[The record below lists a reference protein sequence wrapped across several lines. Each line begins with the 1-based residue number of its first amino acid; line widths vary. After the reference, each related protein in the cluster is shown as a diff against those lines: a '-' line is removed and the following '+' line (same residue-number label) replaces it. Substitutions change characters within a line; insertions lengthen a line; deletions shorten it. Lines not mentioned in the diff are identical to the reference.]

1 MKKVLLV
8 GLVFVGALALAL
20 YVMRAIQLWRIC
32 FPGGGN
38 AKILLSEIFR
48 HGGCCD
54 DQCRIAYV
62 YFCDLD
68 LDFIENMADF
78 MKEEIRY
85 QW

>member
-1 MKKVLLV
+1 MLYMSCVQFSYGGYAFRVVETLKSFYPKYFGMV
-8 GLVFVGALALAL
+8 GV
-20 YVMRAIQLWRIC
+20 
-32 FPGGGN
+32 
-38 AKILLSEIFR
+38 
-48 HGGCCD
+48 CD

>member
-1 MKKVLLV
+1 VVETLKSFYPKYFGMV
-8 GLVFVGALALAL
+8 GV
-20 YVMRAIQLWRIC
+20 
-32 FPGGGN
+32 
-38 AKILLSEIFR
+38 
-48 HGGCCD
+48 CD